1 MGLAE
6 EERAGQVLHLV
17 DVDPQRA
24 WAQALPL
31 LAEAVDSADDASA
44 AVVGRAAGMAAM
56 HVADLDTAARL
67 LVDAVAA
74 ARRAGRPQLTGE
86 ARMSLA
92 FVLTRRGETRRA
104 LSMID
109 KAVAGLSGLPRAR
122 AVAQRAFIRHQLGRL
137 DDALVDYATALP
149 DLYAAK
155 EWTWVQKIHSNRAV
169 LHIYRSQLKAAE
181 ADLVAGEAICRA
193 HGLDSLLGFLYDNL
207 GFLHVRRGDVPA
219 ALAALDEAERRHR
232 AVGAR
237 PGTILVDRAEILLT
251 VRLTA
256 EALDAATRAVED
268 FRASGRGIALPQAQL
283 LVADAALLDGDVAMA
298 RAAADD
304 ALRSFRR
311 QGRPEWVALARY
323 TVLRCRLAHDTAPR
337 VTARELARAGAA
349 LHDAGWTVPA
359 LDAKLRAARRYLEAG
374 RPDAADELARQVR
387 LAGRGPA
394 ELRARAWHA
403 EALGRLARG
412 RKAAADR
419 ALIAGVRLLEE
430 HQAALG
436 SLDLRTAMS
445 GHREALVRA
454 GTRLALESGRP
465 RRVFAWAERGRAAAL
480 LTRPVR
486 PPEDPVLAEMLAEL
500 RNVVA
505 ADEEARAAGRPAA
518 ALLRRRVALERGV
531 RDRVR
536 MIPNPAGVVGRAT
549 VPEVQ
554 AALGDACLL
563 EYVEHAGTLSA
574 VVVTA
579 AHVRLV
585 VLGPIADVGKAVDHV
600 PLALQRLT
608 RRTPAAIPP
617 EHALALL
624 RALGERL
631 DARLLTPLRRIIGDR
646 ALVVV
651 PTGPLR
657 TVPWSVLPSCRG
669 RSVTVAPSASLWLRS
684 VLAPPRP
691 PSVLAA
697 SGPGLAA
704 AQAEVE
710 AVAALHTGS
719 RSLVGGAA
727 SVAAVRAGMGEA
739 AIAHLAAHGRFRDD
753 NPLFSSLWFDD
764 GPLTLYDLESLPR
777 VPHLVLMAACDAGA
791 SATRPGGELLGLA
804 AGLLTLGTATLIAAH
819 GPIHDGAAAGL
830 MVDLHRRLRSGH
842 VPADAL
848 ALVQTEAAEAEP
860 RVQAAAAN
868 LVCLGAGMAPAVPHG
883 PLAAITG
890 PD

>member
-1 MGLAE
+1 
-6 EERAGQVLHLV
+6 
-17 DVDPQRA
+17 
-24 WAQALPL
+24 
-31 LAEAVDSADDASA
+31 
-44 AVVGRAAGMAAM
+44 
-56 HVADLDTAARL
+56 
-67 LVDAVAA
+67 
-74 ARRAGRPQLTGE
+74 
-86 ARMSLA
+86 
-92 FVLTRRGETRRA
+92 
-104 LSMID
+104 
-109 KAVAGLSGLPRAR
+109 
-122 AVAQRAFIRHQLGRL
+122 
-137 DDALVDYATALP
+137 
-149 DLYAAK
+149 
-155 EWTWVQKIHSNRAV
+155 
-169 LHIYRSQLKAAE
+169 
-181 ADLVAGEAICRA
+181 
-193 HGLDSLLGFLYDNL
+193 
-207 GFLHVRRGDVPA
+207 
-219 ALAALDEAERRHR
+219 
-232 AVGAR
+232 
-237 PGTILVDRAEILLT
+237 
-251 VRLTA
+251 
-256 EALDAATRAVED
+256 
-268 FRASGRGIALPQAQL
+268 
-283 LVADAALLDGDVAMA
+283 
-298 RAAADD
+298 
-304 ALRSFRR
+304 
-311 QGRPEWVALARY
+311 
-323 TVLRCRLAHDTAPR
+323 
-337 VTARELARAGAA
+337 
-349 LHDAGWTVPA
+349 
-359 LDAKLRAARRYLEAG
+359 
-374 RPDAADELARQVR
+374 
-387 LAGRGPA
+387 
-394 ELRARAWHA
+394 
-403 EALGRLARG
+403 
-412 RKAAADR
+412 
-419 ALIAGVRLLEE
+419 LIAGVRLLEE
-430 HQAALG
+430 HQTAMG

-454 GTRLALESGRP
+454 GIRLALESGRP

-505 ADEEARAAGRPAA
+505 ADVEARAAGRPPA

-536 MIPNPAGVVGRAT
+536 TIPNPATVVGRAT

-554 AALGDACLL
+554 AALGGACLL
-563 EYVEHAGTLSA
+563 EYVEHAGALAA

-585 VLGPIADVGKAVDHV
+585 RLGPVGDVGKAVDHV

-608 RRTPAAIPP
+608 RQTAAIPP

-631 DARLLTPLRRIIGDR
+631 DARLLTPLRRVIGDR

-657 TVPWSVLPSCRG
+657 AVPWSVLPSCRG

-691 PSVLAA
+691 PTVLAA
-697 SGPGLAA
+697 SGPGLAE

-710 AVAALHTGS
+710 AVAALHSGS
-719 RSLVGGAA
+719 RALVGSDA

-753 NPLFSSLWFDD
+753 NPLFSSLWFAD

-777 VPHLVLMAACDAGA
+777 VPRLVLMAACDAGA

-830 MVDLHRRLRSGH
+830 MVDLHRRLRAGH

-848 ALVQTEAAEAEP
+848 ASVQDEAAEAEP

-868 LVCLGAGMAPAVPHG
+868 LVCLGAG
-883 PLAAITG
+883 ITG
-890 PD
+890 

>member
-1 MGLAE
+1 VGLAE
-6 EERAGQVLHLV
+6 EERARQVLHLV

-31 LAEAVDSADDASA
+31 LAEAVRGADHASA
-44 AVVGRAAGMAAM
+44 AVVGRAAGLAAM

-67 LVDAVAA
+67 LVDAVLA
-74 ARRAGRPQLTGE
+74 ARRAGRPELAGE

-104 LSMID
+104 LRMID
-109 KAVAGLSGLPRAR
+109 QAVAGLSGLPRAR

-137 DDALVDYATALP
+137 DEALIDYAAALP
-149 DLYAAK
+149 ALRAAQ

-169 LHIYRSQLKAAE
+169 LYIYRSQLKAAE
-181 ADLVAGEAICRA
+181 ADLAAGEMICRA

-237 PGTILVDRAEILLT
+237 LGTILVDRAELLLT

-256 EALDAATRAVED
+256 EALDAATRAVDD
-268 FRASGRGIALPQAQL
+268 FRANARGIALPQAQL
-283 LVADAALLDGDVAMA
+283 LVADAALLDGDAATA
-298 RAAADD
+298 RAAADE
-304 ALRSFRR
+304 ALWSFRA
-311 QGRPEWVALARY
+311 QGRREWVALARY
-323 TVLRCRLAHDTAPR
+323 TVLRCRLAQDRAPR

-374 RPDAADELARQVR
+374 RQDAADELARQVR
-387 LAGRGPA
+387 RAGRGPV

-403 EALGRLARG
+403 EALGRMAQG
-412 RKAAADR
+412 RNMAADR

-430 HQAALG
+430 HQATLG

-454 GTRLALESGRP
+454 GMRLALDSGRP

-486 PPEDPVLAEMLAEL
+486 PPQDPVLADMLAEL

-505 ADEEARAAGRPAA
+505 ADDDARAAGGPPT
-518 ALLRRRVALERGV
+518 ALMRRRLALERGV

-536 MIPNPAGVVGRAT
+536 TIRNSATVVRRAT

-554 AALGDACLL
+554 DALGDACLV
-563 EYVEHAGTLSA
+563 EYIEHAGELAA

-579 AHVRLV
+579 SRVGLV
-585 VLGPIADVGKAVDHV
+585 ALGPVGDVSRTVDHV
-600 PLALQRLT
+600 PLTLQRLT
-608 RRTPAAIPP
+608 RRTTAAAPP

-624 RALGERL
+624 RALGQRL
-631 DARLLTPLRRIIGDR
+631 DARLLTPLRRFIGDR
-646 ALVVV
+646 VLVVV

-657 TVPWSVLPSCRG
+657 AVPWSVLPSCRG

-684 VLAPPRP
+684 VLAPALS

-697 SGPGLAA
+697 AGPRLSDARF
-704 AQAEVE
+704 EVE
-710 AVAALHTGS
+710 AVAALYPTS
-719 RSLVGGAA
+719 RSLVGDDA

-739 AIAHLAAHGRFRDD
+739 SIAHLAAHGRFRDD
-753 NPLFSSLWFDD
+753 NPLFSALWFAD

-777 VPHLVLMAACDAGA
+777 VPHLVLMAACDAGS

-819 GPIHDGAAAGL
+819 GPIHDGATADL
-830 MVDLHRRLRSGH
+830 MVDLHRRLRSGL
-842 VPADAL
+842 VPAAAL
-848 ALVQTEAAEAEP
+848 AMVQTRAADAEP
-860 RVQAAAAN
+860 RVRAAAAS
-868 LVCLGAGMAPAVPHG
+868 LVCLGAGISPVMPAQ
-883 PLAAITG
+883 
-890 PD
+890 